1 MSRNRSQSG
10 HSSFVGECTRTQ
22 ELDLKFSGTKVPK
35 SSCPTADLEYA
46 MPAILQTRVHTMLS
60 VPILEVGTTTITR
73 REVAPFSQAPV
84 DLLKTFA
91 DQAVSKIPS
100 V

>member
-1 MSRNRSQSG
+1 
-10 HSSFVGECTRTQ
+10 
-22 ELDLKFSGTKVPK
+22 
-35 SSCPTADLEYA
+35 